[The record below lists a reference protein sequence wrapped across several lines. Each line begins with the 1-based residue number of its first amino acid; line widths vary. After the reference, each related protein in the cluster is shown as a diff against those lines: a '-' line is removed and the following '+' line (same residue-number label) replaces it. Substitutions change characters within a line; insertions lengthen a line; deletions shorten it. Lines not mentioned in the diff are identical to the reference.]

1 MPLLLYLYLLIS
13 IVLFLWCC
21 EYESLFF
28 CWPSYKKFY
37 FSSFVRLLIWVPVLL
52 LPFVRLLFLRFFM
65 SLFLLTYFKRRCF
78 ECGCL
83 YFCQIS
89 EWAHLK
95 TPTLMCI
102 CTELCYF
109 QTFLHQKRKWFHLYA
124 LRKEMSNRIKW
135 QFSTIHHV
143 AWNPA
148 ISQGVFQPSSLMF
161 IVQGSLSAF
170 RRFNANI
177 KVQRYIWIIV
187 RVPTHCWEARSFSLL
202 QVWLQNSSPGDQNN
216 HHSSS

>member
-1 MPLLLYLYLLIS
+1 MPLLLDLYL
-13 IVLFLWCC
+13 FLQSC
-21 EYESLFF
+21 F
-28 CWPSYKKFY
+28 CDVVNMKACSFVDPRIYTKFY
-37 FSSFVRLLIWVPVLL
+37 FSS
-52 LPFVRLLFLRFFM
+52 LFCEAV
-65 SLFLLTYFKRRCF
+65 YFKRRCF

-143 AWNPA
+143 AWNLA
-148 ISQGVFQPSSLMF
+148 ISQSVFQPSSL
-161 IVQGSLSAF
+161 
-170 RRFNANI
+170 I
-177 KVQRYIWIIV
+177 KDCSGLPVCI
-187 RVPTHCWEARSFSLL
+187 
-202 QVWLQNSSPGDQNN
+202 
-216 HHSSS
+216 